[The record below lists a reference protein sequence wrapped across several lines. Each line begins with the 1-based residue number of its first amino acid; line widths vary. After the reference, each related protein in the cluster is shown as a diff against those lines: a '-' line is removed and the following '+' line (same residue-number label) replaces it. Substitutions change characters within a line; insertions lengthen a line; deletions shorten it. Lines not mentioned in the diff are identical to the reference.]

1 MKSLTESVIN
11 ELRLSKASTGRKLE
25 YKTFSELKE
34 GDYLFRGY
42 YNVWIQDYFVEVF
55 SFSKLVDPFGSQVLY
70 LDDDPKKT
78 IKADTDI
85 LCLNTETNHK
95 TRLKVAK
102 NETMVSY
109 GPEIDAIHYFSNIK
123 VLQEYLEK
131 KHQKLTSNC
140 QAQLKE
146 LGIL

>member
-25 YKTFSELKE
+25 YKTFGELKE

-42 YNVWIQDYFVEVF
+42 YNVWVQGYFVELF
-55 SFSKLVDPFGSQVLY
+55 SFIKLVEPFGSQLLY
-70 LDDDPKKT
+70 LDDNPKKSV
-78 IKADTDI
+78 KADTDI
-85 LCLNTETNHK
+85 LCLNAETNRK
-95 TRLKVAK
+95 TRLKAAK
-102 NETMVSY
+102 NETMISY

-123 VLQEYLEK
+123 VLQEYLAK
-131 KHQKLTSNC
+131 NNQKLTTNC
-140 QAQLKE
+140 QERLKE